1 MGRQP
6 FRQSCPLSFIAY
18 SIWYLSWIKNGLC
31 ENMSDNLS
39 SVASAATIL
48 YLLPAV
54 HTEMHVC
61 MYMHRIRSGGGFE
74 ETKLKK
80 T

>member
-1 MGRQP
+1 
-6 FRQSCPLSFIAY
+6 
-18 SIWYLSWIKNGLC
+18 
-31 ENMSDNLS
+31 MSDNLS